1 MTQCIEPP
9 TMKATLHLIPILSG
23 MKRGEK
29 LIGKLNYRVAL
40 TACFMF
46 IALQVDRGNLS
57 NATSDNFWTT

>member
-1 MTQCIEPP
+1 MYRTSNYESYSAFDPF
-9 TMKATLHLIPILSG
+9 LSG

>member
-46 IALQVDRGNLS
+46 IALQVDRG
-57 NATSDNFWTT
+57 